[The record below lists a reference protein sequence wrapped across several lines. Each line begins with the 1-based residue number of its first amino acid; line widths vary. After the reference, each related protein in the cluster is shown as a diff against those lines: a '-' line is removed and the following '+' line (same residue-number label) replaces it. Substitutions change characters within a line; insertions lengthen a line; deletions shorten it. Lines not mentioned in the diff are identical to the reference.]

1 MEANLMD
8 INKYVSLAIGIAV
21 IAIVVGV
28 MGPVVAT
35 NLLPTSGEGIAI
47 LDNAGTI
54 NTILQLLMLFVPI
67 VALLAIVKGAMSKN

>member
-1 MEANLMD
+1 MD

-28 MGPVVAT
+28 MGPIVAA
-35 NLLPTSGEGIAI
+35 NLLPTSGEGVPI
-47 LDNAGTI
+47 LDNASTI

-67 VALLAIVKGAMSKN
+67 VALLAIVKGAIGKS

>member
-1 MEANLMD
+1 MD

-28 MGPVVAT
+28 MGPVVAA

>member
-1 MEANLMD
+1 MD

-28 MGPVVAT
+28 MGPIVAA
-35 NLLPTSGEGIAI
+35 NLLPTSGEGIPI
-47 LDNAGTI
+47 LENAATI

-67 VALLAIVKGAMSKN
+67 VALLAIVRGAIGKS

>member
-1 MEANLMD
+1 MD

-21 IAIVVGV
+21 IAIVIGV
-28 MGPVVAT
+28 MGPVVAQ
-35 NLLPTSGEGIAI
+35 NLLPTGEGA
-47 LDNAGTI
+47 LANADTI